1 MSGPCPFLFI
11 ALELLWEH
19 HVESGDTTFESLPLY
34 GDFSV
39 MKAWPAASASAG
51 DGNVAEA

>member
-1 MSGPCPFLFI
+1 LSGPCPFLFI